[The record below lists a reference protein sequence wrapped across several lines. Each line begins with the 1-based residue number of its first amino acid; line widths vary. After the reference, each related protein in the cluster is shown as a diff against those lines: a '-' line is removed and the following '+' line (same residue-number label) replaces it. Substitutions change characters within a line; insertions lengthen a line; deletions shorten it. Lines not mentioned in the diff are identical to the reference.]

1 MSLNCTLLK
10 TVIYLH
16 DCVGKFSFPRLA
28 WAGLDARAQPLMNS
42 LVQTQGTAALPYI
55 PNLFILLLELDQ
67 PPRTSS
73 AESSEARE
81 HMGRISRSDIWKH
94 LTSNNSDIFYF

>member
-16 DCVGKFSFPRLA
+16 DRVGKFSFPRLA

-55 PNLFILLLELDQ
+55 PNLFIVLIELDQ

-73 AESSEARE
+73 AERSEARGA
-81 HMGRISRSDIWKH
+81 HGK
-94 LTSNNSDIFYF
+94 NF